1 MKIWKIFRFLTD
13 MGVPA
18 YFSGKLARMQDIDE
32 LRFPSLEGW
41 TSSSPGPTGGIGNII
56 LPVSR

>member
-18 YFSGKLARMQDIDE
+18 YFSGKLVRMQDIDE
-32 LRFPSLEGW
+32 LRFPSLEGRA
-41 TSSSPGPTGGIGNII
+41 SRN
-56 LPVSR
+56 PVPPV